1 MDEEKMEVEC
11 ACEDEMDSCPSTK
24 LSKEEKLE
32 RYKKHLEENLKRKL
46 ERIEFDKECDKIR
59 KEFEKDHADE
69 LDKIKKST
77 ELRYAED
84 DDESEA
90 KSALSEDEIN
100 NLKSRYKEYE
110 ARQEE
115 ILDIATTF
123 EKLLAT
129 PSDQMNAMVDEYI
142 SLEKL
147 KLILVDRIRAAL
159 LGMRVN
165 LSCDKFSK
173 YNLSFKKATDNN

>member
-1 MDEEKMEVEC
+1 MDEEKMDVEC
-11 ACEDEMDSCPSTK
+11 GYEDEMDSCPSTE
-24 LSKEEKLE
+24 LSKEDKLE

-69 LDKIKKST
+69 LAKVKECT

-84 DDESEA
+84 EAEA
-90 KSALSEDEIN
+90 KSTISMDEIN
-100 NLKSRYKEYE
+100 NLKARYKEYE
-110 ARQEE
+110 TRQEE
-115 ILDIATTF
+115 ILNIATTS
-123 EKLLAT
+123 EKLLNT
-129 PSDQMNAMVDEYI
+129 PTDQMNAMIDEYI

-173 YNLSFKKATDNN
+173 YNISFRKVTDNN

>member
-1 MDEEKMEVEC
+1 MDEEEMDVVEGP
-11 ACEDEMDSCPSTK
+11 CEREMDSCPSPKMT
-24 LSKEEKLE
+24 KEEKLE
-32 RYKKHLEENLKRKL
+32 QYKKRLEENLKRKL

-59 KEFEKDHADE
+59 KEFEKDHAEE
-69 LDKIKKST
+69 LDKIKEST
-77 ELRYAED
+77 ELRYADE
-84 DDESEA
+84 ESEA
-90 KSALSEDEIN
+90 KPALSEDEIN

-115 ILDIATTF
+115 ILDIATTS
-123 EKLLAT
+123 EKLTST

-173 YNLSFKKATDNN
+173 YNVSFRRVTDND

>member
-11 ACEDEMDSCPSTK
+11 ACEDEMDSCPSPK

-32 RYKKHLEENLKRKL
+32 QYKKRLEENLKRKL

-59 KEFEKDHADE
+59 KEFEKDHAEE
-69 LDKIKKST
+69 LDKIKEST
-77 ELRYAED
+77 ELCYADE
-84 DDESEA
+84 ESEA
-90 KSALSEDEIN
+90 KPSLSEDEIN

-115 ILDIATTF
+115 ILNIATTS
-123 EKLLAT
+123 EKLLDIPT
-129 PSDQMNAMVDEYI
+129 DQMNAMVDEYI

-159 LGMRVN
+159 LGIRVN

>member
-1 MDEEKMEVEC
+1 MNEEKMDVEC
-11 ACEDEMDSCPSTK
+11 GCEHEMDSCPFTK
-24 LSKEEKLE
+24 LSKEDKLE
-32 RYKKHLEENLKRKL
+32 EYKKSLEENLKRKL
-46 ERIEFDKECDKIR
+46 ERIEYEKECDKIR

-69 LDKIKKST
+69 LDKVKKCT
-77 ELRYAED
+77 ELRYT
-84 DDESEA
+84 DEVSEA
-90 KSALSEDEIN
+90 KPTLSIDEIN

-115 ILDIATTF
+115 ILNTATTS
-123 EKLLAT
+123 EKLLST
-129 PSDQMNAMVDEYI
+129 PSDQMNAMIDEYI

-159 LGMRVN
+159 LGFRVN

-173 YNLSFKKATDNN
+173 YNISFRKVTDN

>member
-1 MDEEKMEVEC
+1 MDEEKMDVEC
-11 ACEDEMDSCPSTK
+11 GYEDEMDSRPSTE

-32 RYKKHLEENLKRKL
+32 KYKKRLEENLKRKL

-59 KEFEKDHADE
+59 KEFEKDHAEE
-69 LDKIKKST
+69 LGKIKEST
-77 ELRYAED
+77 ELRYADE
-84 DDESEA
+84 ESEA
-90 KSALSEDEIN
+90 KTTLSADEIN

-115 ILDIATTF
+115 ILDIATTS
-123 EKLLAT
+123 EKLLDT
-129 PSDQMNAMVDEYI
+129 SSDQMNAMVDEYI

-159 LGMRVN
+159 LGIRVN

>member
-1 MDEEKMEVEC
+1 MDEEKMDVEC
-11 ACEDEMDSCPSTK
+11 GYEDEMDSRPSTE

-32 RYKKHLEENLKRKL
+32 KYKKHLEENLKRKL

-59 KEFEKDHADE
+59 KEFEKDHAEE
-69 LDKIKKST
+69 LDKIKEST
-77 ELRYAED
+77 ELRYADE
-84 DDESEA
+84 ESEA
-90 KSALSEDEIN
+90 KSTLSADEIN

-115 ILDIATTF
+115 ILDIATTS
-123 EKLLAT
+123 EKLSAT
-129 PSDQMNAMVDEYI
+129 PTDQMNAMVDEYI

-159 LGMRVN
+159 LGRRVN

-173 YNLSFKKATDNN
+173 YNLSFKQATDND